1 MRTKAVVYSTKRSE
15 NNFPKPLDNRI
26 KMCYNKYVKRRGC
39 AETNVDNG
47 KQKLPQ
53 KNVKNLLTNPT
64 ACGIIKTLPRE
75 NKIIKDRFKSI
86 KPKGIDT
93 MENKKMTKAQK
104 FAMLKNIPAVK
115 ENPMLV
121 EFIDHEVE
129 LLSKKNSADKKPT
142 AQQTANEG
150 IKTAIVEG
158 MEVNRLYTITE
169 IIKEIPECADM
180 TNQRVSALVR
190 QLVDADKVKR
200 TEDKRKAYFSLI
212 VGE

>member
-1 MRTKAVVYSTKRSE
+1 ME
-15 NNFPKPLDNRI
+15 
-26 KMCYNKYVKRRGC
+26 
-39 AETNVDNG
+39 
-47 KQKLPQ
+47 
-53 KNVKNLLTNPT
+53 
-64 ACGIIKTLPRE
+64 KT
-75 NKIIKDRFKSI
+75 
-86 KPKGIDT
+86 T
-93 MENKKMTKAQK
+93 KMTKAT
-104 FAMLKNIPAVK
+104 AWGIVK
-115 ENPMLV
+115 GIVEKSNHPQTAELV
-121 EFIDHEVE
+121 AKIDNELE

-158 MEVNRLYTITE
+158 MEPNRLYTITE

-190 QLVDADKVKR
+190 QLVDAGKVKR